1 MQHRGISWQ
10 RPALLHPG
18 RFATQPSATCLQP
31 TKNGQSRTQDRPP
44 AEESWRDPDRPRGIP
59 GLRPGEP
66 SVANPDDTHELLD
79 WSLAYSA
86 LPPNEGTLPHSQP
99 VEVDADVLA

>member
-1 MQHRGISWQ
+1 LSINK
-10 RPALLHPG
+10 RPSPWRRNAIARSSKNTPKT
-18 RFATQPSATCLQP
+18 ATP
-31 TKNGQSRTQDRPP
+31 QDRPP